1 MNRMIVSLVA
11 VLLVTGNAFGQNV
24 PRRESVDF
32 LKHMLETPCPSGYEA
47 PAQKIWAAY
56 TGAFTEKTTIDIKG
70 NAIGV
75 VNGKGGPKIM
85 FAGHCDEIGFIVRYI
100 DDEGMLLFSALGG
113 FDEPII
119 PGRRVVVHAAKGP
132 LTGVIG
138 KSPIH
143 LMKAEDR
150 GKGASIDRL
159 AIDIGAKTK
168 KEAESL
174 VALGDPVTY
183 PYEYTEL
190 LNGLVVARAT
200 EDEIRR
206 ERLGRYFS
214 PAVGKVIADGDD
226 YAVGAYREITVLFAD
241 LRGFTTLAEGLPA
254 PAVVRLLDDYLTR
267 MVAVVFAAGGTLD
280 KFLGDGLMVYFGA
293 PTDEP
298 DHAARAV
305 ACALD
310 MQRALGALNAVRAA
324 ADEPALRLGIGLHTG
339 RAVVGNVGPAIRR
352 EFTAIGDTVNVAA
365 RIEALTKEHHVPVL
379 VSAATR
385 AAAGDRWAW
394 RAIGEL
400 PIRGRGAPVAL
411 FAPPPV
417 T

>member
-1 MNRMIVSLVA
+1 MSGAPAGVDPRAVLGQRLHAQRERGARWSQRVRIAFGVLVVA
-11 VLLVTGNAFGQNV
+11 VSFGLRARGFDATSVHILLYGSLGYLATNAAWLVVTRRWPRLLARTWAMLAIIDLPAFGAVGYLSVLHNPVPRATAMCVGILFGMLVTLSFLSLSQRIIAAATVVAAVAMLPMMILAGTPPVIQGLVVAMLATFG
-24 PRRESVDF
+24 
-32 LKHMLETPCPSGYEA
+32 
-47 PAQKIWAAY
+47 
-56 TGAFTEKTTIDIKG
+56 
-70 NAIGV
+70 
-75 VNGKGGPKIM
+75 
-85 FAGHCDEIGFIVRYI
+85 
-100 DDEGMLLFSALGG
+100 
-113 FDEPII
+113 
-119 PGRRVVVHAAKGP
+119 
-132 LTGVIG
+132 LTGV
-138 KSPIH
+138 
-143 LMKAEDR
+143 
-150 GKGASIDRL
+150 
-159 AIDIGAKTK
+159 
-168 KEAESL
+168 
-174 VALGDPVTY
+174 
-183 PYEYTEL
+183 
-190 LNGLVVARAT
+190 GLVRQLLAMVARAT

-310 MQRALGALNAVRAA
+310 MQRALVALNAVRAA

-352 EFTAIGDTVNVAA
+352 EFTAIGHTVNVAA